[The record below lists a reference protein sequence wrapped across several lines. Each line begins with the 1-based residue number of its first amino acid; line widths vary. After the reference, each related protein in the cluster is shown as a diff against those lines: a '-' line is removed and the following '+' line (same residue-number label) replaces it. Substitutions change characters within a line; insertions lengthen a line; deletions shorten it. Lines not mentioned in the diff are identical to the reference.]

1 MMPGRKPGKVNIKAC
16 SSPPFCTSSVYR
28 KGPDLENIRKGSV
41 AKARVAREVNHR
53 GKVRRQDSL
62 LPQRVQ

>member
-1 MMPGRKPGKVNIKAC
+1 M
-16 SSPPFCTSSVYR
+16 VYR